1 MELSFPEIILIL
13 AIALVVLGPKDLL
26 KTSQQLG
33 RWVGKLRTQFNNMK
47 IMLNEEMLQEE
58 RRKLDD
64 LKGSLSE
71 TLSLK
76 PKENL
81 EETVVETTTEK
92 NSEELPVLEA
102 KFTYKAEE
110 IHG

>member
-1 MELSFPEIILIL
+1 MELSFPEILLIL
-13 AIALVVLGPKDLL
+13 AIALVVLGPQDLL

-33 RWVGKLRTQFNNMK
+33 RWVGKIRTQFNNMK

-58 RRKLDD
+58 RRKLEE
-64 LKGSLSE
+64 LKGSLGE

-76 PKENL
+76 TNENIEVQSAEVSHDL
-81 EETVVETTTEK
+81 P
-92 NSEELPVLEA
+92 SAELPVIEA
-102 KFTYKAEE
+102 KFTYKADE